1 MASPGQLVQ
10 VMADALSLPKTTPLV
25 HDRHLVVAGLRSK
38 HGRGRG
44 AAKVTPGDAAR
55 LLVAILGSATL
66 EDSVETVERYAA
78 TRVAASE
85 NGGGLP
91 YARLGIAELER
102 LSKDH
107 SLVDAVEAVIASAAA
122 GSLAEMMDR
131 WREGT
136 RATRAMVAPLI
147 GVSVLVVG
155 TLGGLRI
162 AGLDGGRT
170 AAVCYALPSATSRK
184 GGKRPPGRELDAWAA
199 AARASRGDSDYERS
213 GRVSER
219 TILRLADL
227 LAPAEQE
234 GV

>member
-44 AAKVTPGDAAR
+44 AAKVTPADAAR

-66 EDSVETVERYAA
+66 EDSVRTVRRYAA

-85 NGGGLP
+85 NGGVP

-102 LSKDH
+102 LPKEH
-107 SLVDAVEAVIASAAA
+107 SFIDAIEALIASAAA
-122 GSLAEMMDR
+122 GSLAETMDE

-147 GVSVLVVG
+147 EVSLLVVG

-162 AGLDGGRT
+162 AGVKDGRT
-170 AAVCYALPSATSRK
+170 AAVRYALPSATPRN
-184 GGKRPPGRELDAWAA
+184 GGKRPSGRELDAWAA

-227 LAPAEQE
+227 LAPTEM
-234 GV
+234 GGM

>member
-1 MASPGQLVQ
+1 MASPGQLVE
-10 VMADALSLPKTTPLV
+10 ALTEVLRLPRTTPLV

-55 LLVAILGSATL
+55 LLVAIIGSATL
-66 EDSVETVERYAA
+66 EDSVRTVERYAA

-85 NGGGLP
+85 SGGSP
-91 YARLGIAELER
+91 YARLGIAELEA
-102 LSKDH
+102 LPKDH
-107 SLVDAVEAVIASAAA
+107 SLIDAVEAVIASAST
-122 GSLAEMMDR
+122 GSLARMMDE
-131 WREGT
+131 WRKGT

-147 GVSVLVVG
+147 DVSVLVVG

-170 AAVCYALPSATSRK
+170 AAVRYALPSAISRK
-184 GGKRPPGRELDAWAA
+184 GGKRSSGRELDAWAA